1 MEATSPLRR
10 QTLKKHIESN
20 PIDDH
25 RNDNAPRRDSDFTES
40 SMATDTENESIE
52 DLDPNKSPELEAA
65 ELEAKAAHFRKTI
78 MQRLNTYFKMNPK

>member
-40 SMATDTENESIE
+40 SMATDTENESVE
-52 DLDPNKSPELEAA
+52 DIDPNKSP